1 MRSENNVNI
10 KERNIILFIISAI
23 SILGL
28 FILNKQNIYNYIF
41 ALVYLVI
48 IYKSFNESN
57 KKSFYYITLL
67 FAIMS
72 ITLGI
77 RLKKYIGIDEQ
88 LNIYYV
94 YLLIYII
101 GFIAKAIKEKKKIFQ
116 INFVNVSFAIFALYT
131 FLSFFIA
138 KDKKIAIIELIY
150 YGIMFCLVIMIVNEN
165 RSKRDI
171 LQTLKF
177 LGIVSLGMV
186 IMGLFKIVTGIQLEP
201 NSSYLPLGAPLSS
214 IQPPFNRIPTLFFY
228 NPNNYALVAVIVL
241 IAFSI
246 LFISNTKYNKW
257 LILLAIAI
265 VEINVFF
272 TRSRTGWIAT
282 IISLVFISLVLLL
295 RKKWKKAILTLV
307 PIFMFCILFTGMES
321 IKNASFLY
329 DKLGE
334 LEEHVDE
341 NGEVVDGPQISIGST
356 GSINV
361 RATLY
366 VDILEG
372 VFKEKNYLGFGAGNI
387 NEYIKMRDNTH
398 GRYDPHCWWLEILG
412 DFGIVGF
419 VSFTLG
425 YFLLAFKLFID
436 FLKGSELRYISL
448 LCLALLA
455 VMSMLVIS
463 PSSVLRITPFW
474 IVIALSL
481 STSDLI
487 SDRSN

>member
-1 MRSENNVNI
+1 M
-10 KERNIILFIISAI
+10 K
-23 SILGL
+23 
-28 FILNKQNIYNYIF
+28 
-41 ALVYLVI
+41 
-48 IYKSFNESN
+48 
-57 KKSFYYITLL
+57 
-67 FAIMS
+67 
-72 ITLGI
+72 
-77 RLKKYIGIDEQ
+77 
-88 LNIYYV
+88 
-94 YLLIYII
+94 
-101 GFIAKAIKEKKKIFQ
+101 
-116 INFVNVSFAIFALYT
+116 
-131 FLSFFIA
+131 
-138 KDKKIAIIELIY
+138 
-150 YGIMFCLVIMIVNEN
+150 
-165 RSKRDI
+165 
-171 LQTLKF
+171 
-177 LGIVSLGMV
+177 
-186 IMGLFKIVTGIQLEP
+186 
-201 NSSYLPLGAPLSS
+201 
-214 IQPPFNRIPTLFFY
+214 
-228 NPNNYALVAVIVL
+228 
-241 IAFSI
+241 
-246 LFISNTKYNKW
+246 
-257 LILLAIAI
+257 
-265 VEINVFF
+265 
-272 TRSRTGWIAT
+272 T
-282 IISLVFISLVLLL
+282 II
-295 RKKWKKAILTLV
+295 
-307 PIFMFCILFTGMES
+307 
-321 IKNASFLY
+321 N
-329 DKLGE
+329 
-334 LEEHVDE
+334 E
-341 NGEVVDGPQISIGST
+341 NGEVVDGHQLSIGST